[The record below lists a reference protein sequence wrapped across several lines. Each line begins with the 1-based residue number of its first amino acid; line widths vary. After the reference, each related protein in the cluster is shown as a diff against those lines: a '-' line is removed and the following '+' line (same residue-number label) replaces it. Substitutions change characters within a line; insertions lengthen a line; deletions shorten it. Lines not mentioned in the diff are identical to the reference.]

1 MDPLRLV
8 FMGTPDFAAVAL
20 RALVEAGHEIAAVYS
35 QPPRPAGRGRALR
48 KSPVQLLAEEL
59 GLAVHTPEHLKTPA
73 VQAEFAA
80 HHADAAVIAA
90 FGLILPEPILR
101 APRLGCL
108 NIHASLLPRWRG
120 AAPIQRAILAGD
132 KETGVTI
139 MLMDAGL
146 DTGPVLLEDRVEIE
160 RNETAG
166 ELQNRLALLGARAIV
181 EALDDFARG
190 HLAPQ
195 EQSREGITYAAKIR
209 PEEARLIWDRP
220 AEELERAIR
229 AFNPVP
235 GAWALLP
242 NGERLKVLAAEVEP
256 HPELGGYRPGEI
268 LDDRMAIACGP
279 KGSRDALRPTVTQR
293 QGKRAMPVAVLL
305 RGMTLGKGDLLT

>member
-1 MDPLRLV
+1 
-8 FMGTPDFAAVAL
+8 MGTPDFAAVAL
-20 RALVEAGHEIAAVYS
+20 KALAEAGHDVVAVYS

-48 KSPVQLLAEEL
+48 KSPVQLLAEDYSYP
-59 GLAVHTPEHLKTPA
+59 VYTPEHLKTPS

-90 FGLILPEPILR
+90 FGLILPQAILH

-132 KETGVTI
+132 TATGISI
-139 MLMDAGL
+139 MQMEAGL

-160 RNETAG
+160 RKETAG
-166 ELQNRLALLGARAIV
+166 ELHDRLALLGARAIV
-181 EALDDFARG
+181 EALADFANGR
-190 HLAPQ
+190 LKAQPQ
-195 EQSREGITYAAKIR
+195 SHEGITYAAKIK
-209 PEEARLIWDRP
+209 PEEARLHWEQP
-220 AEELERAIR
+220 AADLGRAVR

-242 NGERLKVLAAEVEP
+242 NGERLKILAAEVEP
-256 HPELGGYRPGEI
+256 LPLAGKHQPGEI
-268 LDDRMAIACGP
+268 LDDRLAILCGH
-279 KGSRDALRPTVTQR
+279 DALRPTLVQR
-293 QGKRAMPVAVLL
+293 QGKRAMPPVSLL
-305 RGMTLGKGDLLT
+305 RGMLLKKGDRLA